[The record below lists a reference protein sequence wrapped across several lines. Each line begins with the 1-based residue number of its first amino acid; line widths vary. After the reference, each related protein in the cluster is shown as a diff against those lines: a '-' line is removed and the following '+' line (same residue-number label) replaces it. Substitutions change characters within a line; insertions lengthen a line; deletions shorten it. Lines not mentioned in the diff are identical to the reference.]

1 MKILTKYSR
10 NNFAVFKNRFLII
23 GGGDAGSGISSLL
36 RQKYKIP
43 NDDITIIDQQDN
55 YIYQSG

>member
-23 GGGDAGSGISSLL
+23 GGGDAGSGVSSLL

-43 NDDITIIDQQDN
+43 SDDITIIDQ
-55 YIYQSG
+55 